1 MSSNN
6 KTNKDS
12 SEDNSIKD
20 NDVINGE
27 NNTEKLVNDPEIDE
41 SDENSSEDESET
53 IEEKLAHLQ
62 SEFEKTKDRWL
73 RSEAEKEN
81 LNKRLSIDIQNAHN
95 YSIKNFVESLLP
107 VKDSLEAALEQK
119 DAPLDTFIKGT
130 ELTLKLLND
139 SFSKGDVIEIN
150 PVGEKLDPNFH
161 QAMSLIDSDLE
172 LNTIVNVIQKGYKI
186 GDRLVRPALVTVSN
200 GKKTSTKED

>member
-1 MSSNN
+1 MNSNK

-20 NDVINGE
+20 NDAINDE
-27 NNTEKLVNDPEIDE
+27 DNTEKLVNDPEIDK
-41 SDENSSEDESET
+41 SNENSTEDESET
-53 IEEKLAHLQ
+53 LEEKLAQLQ

-81 LNKRLSIDIQNAHN
+81 LNKRLSTDIQNAHN

-139 SFSKGDVIEIN
+139 SF
-150 PVGEKLDPNFH
+150 
-161 QAMSLIDSDLE
+161 
-172 LNTIVNVIQKGYKI
+172 
-186 GDRLVRPALVTVSN
+186 
-200 GKKTSTKED
+200 

>member
-1 MSSNN
+1 LNPKN
-6 KTNKDS
+6 KTNQNS

-20 NDVINGE
+20 NDFINDE
-27 NNTEKLVNDPEIDE
+27 DDTEKLVNDPEIDK
-41 SDENSSEDESET
+41 SNENSSEDEGET
-53 IEEKLAHLQ
+53 LEEKLAQLQ

-130 ELTLKLLND
+130 ELTLKLLNE
-139 SFSKGDVIEIN
+139 SFLKGDVIEIN

-172 LNTIVNVIQKGYKI
+172 LNSIVNVIQKGYKI

-200 GKKTSTKED
+200 GKNTSNKEN

>member
-6 KTNKDS
+6 KTTKDS

-20 NDVINGE
+20 NDVFNDE
-27 NNTEKLVNDPEIDE
+27 NNTEKLVNDPEIDK
-41 SDENSSEDESET
+41 SNDNSSEDESET
-53 IEEKLAHLQ
+53 LEEKLAQLQ

-81 LNKRLSIDIQNAHN
+81 LNKRLTIDIQNAHN
-95 YSIKNFVESLLP
+95 YSIKNFVEGLLP

-139 SFSKGDVIEIN
+139 SFNLIIN
-150 PVGEKLDPNFH
+150 P
-161 QAMSLIDSDLE
+161 S
-172 LNTIVNVIQKGYKI
+172 
-186 GDRLVRPALVTVSN
+186 
-200 GKKTSTKED
+200 

>member
-1 MSSNN
+1 M
-6 KTNKDS
+6 
-12 SEDNSIKD
+12 I
-20 NDVINGE
+20 
-27 NNTEKLVNDPEIDE
+27 PEIDK
-41 SDENSSEDESET
+41 SNENSSEDESET
-53 IEEKLAHLQ
+53 LEEKLAQLQ

-81 LNKRLSIDIQNAHN
+81 INKRLSIDIQNAHN

-139 SFSKGDVIEIN
+139 SFSKGDVVEIN

>member
-1 MSSNN
+1 MDSNK

-12 SEDNSIKD
+12 SEDNTIKD
-20 NDVINGE
+20 KDVINDE
-27 NNTEKLVNDPEIDE
+27 DNTEKLVNDSEIDKSNE
-41 SDENSSEDESET
+41 DSSEDESET
-53 IEEKLAHLQ
+53 LEEKLAQLQ

-107 VKDSLEAALEQK
+107 VKDSLEAALGQK

-139 SFSKGDVIEIN
+139 SFSKGDVVEIN

>member
-1 MSSNN
+1 MNSNK

-12 SEDNSIKD
+12 SEVNSIKD
-20 NDVINGE
+20 NDVINDE
-27 NNTEKLVNDPEIDE
+27 DNTEKLVNDPEIDK
-41 SDENSSEDESET
+41 SNENSSEDESEAL
-53 IEEKLAHLQ
+53 EEKLAQLQ
-62 SEFEKTKDRWL
+62 SEFEKTKDSWL

-107 VKDSLEAALEQK
+107 VKDSLEAALKQK

-139 SFSKGDVIEIN
+139 SFSKGDVVEIN

-161 QAMSLIDSDLE
+161 QAMSLIDSDLD

-200 GKKTSTKED
+200 GKNTSNKED

>member
-1 MSSNN
+1 MNSNN
-6 KTNKDS
+6 KTNQDS

-20 NDVINGE
+20 NNVISE
-27 NNTEKLVNDPEIDE
+27 EDDTKKSVNDPEIDQ
-41 SDENSSEDESET
+41 SNENSSENEGEAL
-53 IEEKLAHLQ
+53 EQKLTQLQ
-62 SEFEKTKDRWL
+62 SEFEKTKDLWL

-95 YSIKNFVESLLP
+95 YSIKSFVESLLP

-119 DAPLDTFIKGT
+119 DAPLDTYIKGT
-130 ELTLKLLND
+130 ELTLKLLSE

-200 GKKTSTKED
+200 GKNTSNKEN

>member
-1 MSSNN
+1 MNPKN
-6 KTNKDS
+6 KTNQNS
-12 SEDNSIKD
+12 SEDNSFKD
-20 NDVINGE
+20 NDFINDE
-27 NNTEKLVNDPEIDE
+27 DDTEKLVDDPEIDK
-41 SDENSSEDESET
+41 SNENSSEDEGET
-53 IEEKLAHLQ
+53 LEEKLAQLQ

-130 ELTLKLLND
+130 ELTLKLLNE
-139 SFSKGDVIEIN
+139 SFLKGDVIEIN

-172 LNTIVNVIQKGYKI
+172 LNSIVNVIQKGYKI

-200 GKKTSTKED
+200 GKNTSNKED

>member
-1 MSSNN
+1 ML
-6 KTNKDS
+6 T
-12 SEDNSIKD
+12 
-20 NDVINGE
+20 
-27 NNTEKLVNDPEIDE
+27 
-41 SDENSSEDESET
+41 T
-53 IEEKLAHLQ
+53 IVLKILLKAYCQ
-62 SEFEKTKDRWL
+62 SKIVL
-73 RSEAEKEN
+73 R
-81 LNKRLSIDIQNAHN
+81 Q
-95 YSIKNFVESLLP
+95 
-107 VKDSLEAALEQK
+107 ALEQK

-139 SFSKGDVIEIN
+139 SFSKGDVVEIN

-200 GKKTSTKED
+200 GKNIN